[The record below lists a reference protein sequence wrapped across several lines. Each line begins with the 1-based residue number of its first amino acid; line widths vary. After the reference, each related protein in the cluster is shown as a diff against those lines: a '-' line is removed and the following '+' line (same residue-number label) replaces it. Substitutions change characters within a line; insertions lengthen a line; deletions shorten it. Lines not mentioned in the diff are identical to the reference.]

1 MTNSSSAPGVLETLS
16 QSPLSLKVVLL
27 GVMINRL
34 SGFLQIF
41 IVLYLVSLGYS
52 HQQTII
58 ALAVYGTGAV
68 IGTLLGGA
76 ISERFGPRL
85 ASMISMGATAVLT
98 AALLYLD
105 HFISILIVVALASL
119 CAQLFRPASAALLS
133 WQTPPER
140 QTMIFAIYRL
150 GLNLGATG
158 APLIGYAL
166 YHWGGESFTLLF
178 WGEAI
183 IAALYAMLAMLT
195 LPGKNEVGE
204 ISMRAGADKTAAG
217 GYLDV
222 LADRRFVL
230 FLLATFCHSA
240 VYVQYITTLPLY
252 VEDKGIALFWYTLA
266 VSLNG
271 IIVICFELFITKF
284 TQGYNKRYVL
294 AFGFALIGA
303 GVAFYAVPIGPAALI
318 VGTLIWSSGEIISGP
333 SFFAFPANAGPGH
346 LKSHYLGSFHFMFSL
361 GIALGPVIGGWLYLS
376 LDTVFWPVIALGS
389 IFAALVCGA
398 CVKEPATAP
407 LKTEAGTSM
416 TSSEAIE

>member
-1 MTNSSSAPGVLETLS
+1 MTDSIHNPGVLETFS
-16 QSPLSLKVVLL
+16 QSPLSSKVVLF
-27 GVMINRL
+27 GVLINRL

-58 ALAVYGTGAV
+58 ALAIYGTGAV
-68 IGTLLGGA
+68 IGALAGGA
-76 ISERFGPRL
+76 ISERFGPRF
-85 ASMISMGATAVLT
+85 ASMLSMGATAVLT

-105 HFISILIVVALASL
+105 HFVSILIVVALASL

-166 YHWGGESFTLLF
+166 YHWGGESFTWLF

-183 IAALYAMLAMLT
+183 IAALYALLAMLT
-195 LPGKNEVGE
+195 LPGK
-204 ISMRAGADKTAAG
+204 RTDGASGTATAASKATTG
-217 GYLDV
+217 SYLDV
-222 LADRRFVL
+222 LADRRFVM

-252 VEDKGIALFWYTLA
+252 VEDKGIPLFWYTLA

-284 TQGYNKRYVL
+284 TQSYNKRYVL
-294 AFGFALIGA
+294 AIGFTLIGA

-318 VGTLIWSSGEIISGP
+318 VGTLIWSLGEIISGP
-333 SFFAFPANAGPGH
+333 VFFAFPANAGPAH

-376 LDTVFWPVIALGS
+376 LDTIFWPIVAMGS
-389 IFAALVCGA
+389 IFAALVCSQ
-398 CVKEPATAP
+398 CVREPAESSASVP
-407 LKTEAGTSM
+407 SQALNKTD
-416 TSSEAIE
+416 EAIE

>member
-1 MTNSSSAPGVLETLS
+1 MTNTSSAPGVLETFS
-16 QSPLSLKVVLL
+16 QSPLSSKVVLL

-68 IGTLLGGA
+68 IGALLGGA

-105 HFISILIVVALASL
+105 HFTSILIVVALASL

-133 WQTPPER
+133 WQTSPER

-166 YHWGGESFTLLF
+166 YLWGGESFTLLF

-183 IAALYAMLAMLT
+183 IAALYAVLAMLT

-204 ISMRAGADKTAAG
+204 ISKQAGADKTAAG

-252 VEDKGIALFWYTLA
+252 VEDKGITLFWYTLA

-318 VGTLIWSSGEIISGP
+318 VGTLIWSLGEIISGP

-376 LDTVFWPVIALGS
+376 LDTAFWLVIALGS
-389 IFAALVCGA
+389 VFAALVCGV
-398 CVKEPATAP
+398 CVKEPAPAP

-416 TSSEAIE
+416 ASSEAIE

>member
-1 MTNSSSAPGVLETLS
+1 MTNSSHHPGVLETFS
-16 QSPLSLKVVLL
+16 QSPLSSKVVLL

-41 IVLYLVSLGYS
+41 IVLYLISLGYS

-58 ALAVYGTGAV
+58 ALATYGGGAV
-68 IGTLLGGA
+68 IGALLGGT
-76 ISERFGPRL
+76 ISERFGPRF

-105 HFISILIVVALASL
+105 HFVAILAVVALASL
-119 CAQLFRPASAALLS
+119 CSQLFRPASAALLS
-133 WQTPPER
+133 WETPPER

-178 WGEAI
+178 WGEAV
-183 IAALYAMLAMLT
+183 IAGLYALLAMLT
-195 LPGKNEVGE
+195 LPGKRDIGE
-204 ISMRAGADKTAAG
+204 QETQSDLAGSVKG
-217 GYLDV
+217 SYLDV

-252 VEDKGIALFWYTLA
+252 VEDKGIPLFWYTLA

-294 AFGFALIGA
+294 AFGFTLIGA

-318 VGTLIWSSGEIISGP
+318 VGTLIWSLGEIISGP

-376 LDTVFWPVIALGS
+376 LDTAFWPVIALGAL
-389 IFAALVCGA
+389 FAALICGVCTR
-398 CVKEPATAP
+398 EPAAAA
-407 LKTEAGTSM
+407 LNRESKTTIKTGEV
-416 TSSEAIE
+416 IE